1 MLLFCVL
8 FMYSVGLT
16 GGIGSGKSLISK
28 VFNAFGIPVFNTD
41 KQAKELYK
49 DATFLQEI
57 VNTFGTSI
65 IENGEFKPQNLA
77 DIVFNDPQALAKL
90 NQLIH
95 PKVLE
100 RYQQWQSKQK
110 SPYTILESAII
121 FETSWQNHFYKIIN
135 IDTPIEVAIERVQL
149 RDNINREQVKQRIN
163 NQLSTEIKRKLSDY
177 NIEHDNLKMLLPQ
190 IIEIHKDILNQIK
203 HNAK

>member
-1 MLLFCVL
+1 
-8 FMYSVGLT
+8 MYSVGLT

-77 DIVFNDPQALAKL
+77 DIVFNDPQALVKL

-121 FETSWQNHFYKIIN
+121 FETSWQNHFDKIIN

>member
-8 FMYSVGLT
+8 TMYSVGLT

-65 IENGEFKPQNLA
+65 IENGEFKPQTLA
-77 DIVFNDPQALAKL
+77 DIVFNDTQALAKL

-121 FETSWQNHFYKIIN
+121 FETSWQNHFNKIIN

>member
-1 MLLFCVL
+1 
-8 FMYSVGLT
+8 MYSVGLT

-121 FETSWQNHFYKIIN
+121 FETSWQNHFDKIIN